1 MAWVIGAGSRS
12 GESARQVALLL
23 HALGQRSGDGEK
35 IGEEGSEEREDE
47 NDDGEEK
54 EGSGEGGRPR
64 ALRGRGEPRAAV

>member
-1 MAWVIGAGSRS
+1 M
-12 GESARQVALLL
+12 L